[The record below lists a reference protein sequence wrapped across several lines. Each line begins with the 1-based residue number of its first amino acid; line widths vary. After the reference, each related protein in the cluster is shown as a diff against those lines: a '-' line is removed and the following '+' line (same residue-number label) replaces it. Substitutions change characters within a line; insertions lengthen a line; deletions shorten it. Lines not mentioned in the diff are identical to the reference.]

1 MLAVPAIVIAEALG
15 GSTGA
20 SGTTSNVAAATR
32 QCQTTLA
39 AADQTLTNGQDVAR
53 QVRVHAGLMNQMQP
67 SNGYMPQMKT
77 MGRASL
83 TAGAL
88 ASGKYDDALAN
99 YQPLSADCLSNTASP
114 QVCKARVTAAN
125 DVFSHASNVVTE
137 LKQHTAIMDEWDS
150 GQLTADQAHD
160 QGQPSLD
167 AGVAEANT
175 LDQSVGKYQ
184 AAGSC

>member
-1 MLAVPAIVIAEALG
+1 VLAVPVFFVVEAFTG
-15 GSTGA
+15 GPGA
-20 SGTTSNVAAATR
+20 SGTTSNVSAATR
-32 QCQTTLA
+32 QCQTALT
-39 AADQTLTNGQDVAR
+39 AADQTLANGQEVAR

-99 YQPLSADCLSNTASP
+99 YQPLSAGCLSNTASP

-125 DVFSHASNVVTE
+125 DVFSHASNVVTN

-167 AGVAEANT
+167 AGIAEANA
-175 LDQSVGKYQ
+175 LDQSVGQYQ
-184 AAGSC
+184 AAGKC

>member
-1 MLAVPAIVIAEALG
+1 
-15 GSTGA
+15 
-20 SGTTSNVAAATR
+20 
-32 QCQTTLA
+32 
-39 AADQTLTNGQDVAR
+39 
-53 QVRVHAGLMNQMQP
+53 MNQMQP

-99 YQPLSADCLSNTASP
+99 YQPLSAGCLSNTASP

-125 DVFSHASNVVTE
+125 DVFGHASNVVTD
-137 LKQHTAIMDEWDS
+137 LKQHTAIMDAWDS

-167 AGVAEANT
+167 AGIAEANA
-175 LDQSVGKYQ
+175 LDQSVGQYQ
-184 AAGSC
+184 AAGQVLTGRSCPRPPVTSGRIKG

>member
-1 MLAVPAIVIAEALG
+1 MPIYFLAEALIP
-15 GSTGA
+15 
-20 SGTTSNVAAATR
+20 GTTSAGTSGSTSTVAAATR
-32 QCQTTLA
+32 QCQTALA
-39 AADQTLTNGQDVAR
+39 AADQTLTNGQEVVR
-53 QVRVHAGLMNQMQP
+53 QLRVHAGLMNQMQP

-88 ASGKYDDALAN
+88 ASGKYEAALAN
-99 YQPLSADCLSNTASP
+99 YQPQSANCLSNTASP

-125 DVFSHASNVVTE
+125 DVFGHTSNVVTD
-137 LKQHTAIMDEWDS
+137 LRQHTAIMDQWDS

-167 AGVAEANT
+167 AGVAESNT

-184 AAGSC
+184 SAGQC